1 MNSYMLELLTSGAVT
16 DMVSYHY
23 SDLARWYNH
32 DQYQNLRSLTVLQTV
47 LEAEMPHGGAG
58 QMDTVVWMDWSYV

>member
-1 MNSYMLELLTSGAVT
+1 MKSYMLELLTSGAVT

-32 DQYQNLRSLTVLQTV
+32 DQYQNLRS
-47 LEAEMPHGGAG
+47 AG